1 MLQKN
6 EIFCFKIKTTNTIY
20 SLFIQLFFLTY
31 LLKSQTIEKNK
42 TQVNINNITKSHIPC
57 GNNNFCYFSQGYC
70 QETYND
76 NIKNQTCICFPE
88 FTTLENED
96 NIMCNY
102 IKKSQLKAFILEL
115 IFSNGAGHFYL
126 ENYYFAIPKLFL
138 WVFAYYF
145 FIVLRITCKNNE
157 ENIKSTLMLALV
169 ACCFCIGML
178 FWQIFDLVYLGM
190 NKYTDGNGI
199 EMNSWCKT

>member
-1 MLQKN
+1 MFEKI
-6 EIFCFKIKTTNTIY
+6 EIFCIKIKTPKPIC
-20 SLFIQLFFLTY
+20 SLFILLCFPTY
-31 LLKSQTIEKNK
+31 LINSQTIEKNQ
-42 TQVNINNITKSHIPC
+42 TQLNTNNTKSHIPC
-57 GNNNFCYFSQGYC
+57 GNNNFCHYSQGYC

-115 IFSNGAGHFYL
+115 IFSNGTGHFYL

-145 FIVLRITCKNNE
+145 FIVLRITCKNSE
-157 ENIKSTLMLALV
+157 ENIKTTLMLGLV

-190 NKYTDGNGI
+190 NKYKDGNGM
-199 EMNSWCKT
+199 EMYSWFKT